1 MSVGTGRRPPTLPQ
15 LLGPPDIL
23 AVIGAVLEIIAGAWE
38 RVRQDGVLA
47 ETHRHDEPATAGL
60 LRQRMVVVER
70 ERSPR
75 IPNLKIKPEVG
86 VTAEDGQTVVGSI
99 DIEVI
104 YSLGDEPDFRLEC
117 KRVSS
122 MEADDPAGLA
132 RYYVGHGVLRFVG
145 KYGWGHTWG
154 MMIGFAIDG
163 NSEAAALLIARYV
176 KEYKNEPSHLLR
188 DWAEE
193 KRFGAYPY
201 LFNTLHRKSGD
212 SEIELLHLFLPF
224 SAAVRRS

>member
-1 MSVGTGRRPPTLPQ
+1 LPQ
-15 LLGPPDIL
+15 LLAPPDIL
-23 AVIGAVLEIIAGAWE
+23 AVIGAVLEIVARAWE
-38 RVRQDGVLA
+38 RVRQEGVLA
-47 ETHRHDEPATAGL
+47 ETHRHDERATAGL
-60 LRQRMVVVER
+60 LRQRMVILEL

-75 IPNLKIKPEVG
+75 IPKMKIKPEVG
-86 VTAEDGQTVVGSI
+86 VTAEDGRTVVGSI

-104 YSLGDEPDFRLEC
+104 YSLGDEPDLRLEC
-117 KRVSS
+117 KRVSTV
-122 MEADDPAGLA
+122 EGDDPTSLA

-163 NSEAAALLIARYV
+163 NADAAALLIARYV
-176 KEYKNEPSHLLR
+176 REYKNEPAHLLR

-193 KRFGAYPY
+193 KRFGPYPY

-212 SEIELLHLFLPF
+212 SRIELLHFFLPF
-224 SAAVRRS
+224 PAALP